1 MPDEPDAPRATRKRG
16 RPQGARFDPDLVRNI
31 SVKVYTARLGRDA
44 AKMLGEVGEEKFS
57 ERAGAY
63 DALTRAYLRAI
74 GRMAR

>member
-44 AKMLGEVGEEKFS
+44 KEMLAKVGPEKFS

-74 GRMAR
+74 GGVSK